1 MSSKKRFRWV
11 KWLILLVLAAGGWFG
26 WRWYKQPGKDPID
39 YRTATIAPGDITQSV
54 TANGQL
60 MAVKNV
66 QVGSQVSGIITDL
79 KVDFNSRVTNGQV
92 IAQIDPSTYQ
102 QIITQSE
109 AELANAK
116 AAWQLA
122 NVSER
127 RTKELFTNQLISAA
141 ELDKA
146 LADVQ
151 QADAGVKMREA
162 LLQKAKVDLERTT
175 IYSPI
180 DGVVISRMVD
190 VGQTVAASFN
200 APTLFNIANDLRNM
214 QIEAMVSEA
223 DVGGVEDGQRVN
235 FSVDA
240 FPGRQFRGDVI
251 QVRYAPVTNQNVV
264 TYTAVV
270 RVNNEDLKLR
280 PGMTANATIIT
291 GQKQGVLR
299 VPNAALRFRPPEGA
313 EVKSNAPPQFTKAT
327 GTNAARPDSGGPNG
341 SSAELSGQG
350 GERPSR
356 DEMRRRFENMSPE
369 EREQMRERM
378 RARFGEGGGGAGFGG
393 SGRGSRSTHDGPVT
407 RTIYLLEKQP
417 GKTQPLLVPVTA
429 KTGISDGAMTEV
441 LDGLKEGDV
450 VVTGVNLPLT
460 ATTASGQRPPN
471 TPFGGPFGGGGG
483 FRR

>member
-1 MSSKKRFRWV
+1 MSSKKRFGWV
-11 KWLILLVLAAGGWFG
+11 KWLFLVLLAAGGWFG
-26 WRWYKQPGKDPID
+26 WRWYKQPGKTPID
-39 YRTATIAPGDITQSV
+39 YRTATVARGDITQSV

-92 IAQIDPSTYQ
+92 IAQIDPSTYEQ
-102 QIITQSE
+102 VITQSE

-122 NVSER
+122 NVSAR
-127 RTKELFTNQLISAA
+127 RAKELNADKLISAA

-151 QADAGVKMREA
+151 QADAVVKMREA

-180 DGVVISRMVD
+180 DGIVISRMVD

-223 DVGGVEDGQRVN
+223 DVGGVEDAQRVN

-240 FPGRQFRGDVI
+240 FPGRQFRGEVI

-280 PGMTANATIIT
+280 PGMTANASIIT

-313 EVKSNAPPQFTKAT
+313 EVKSNAAPQFTKAS
-327 GTNAARPDSGGPNG
+327 GTNEAPPASGGPNG
-341 SSAELSGQG
+341 SVGELSGQG
-350 GERPSR
+350 GERPNR
-356 DEMRRRFENMSPE
+356 EEMRRRFESMSPE
-369 EREQMRERM
+369 EREQMKERM
-378 RARFGEGGGGAGFGG
+378 RARFGEGGPPGGFG
-393 SGRGSRSTHDGPVT
+393 RGPRSAQDGPIT
-407 RTIYLLEKQP
+407 RTIYLLEKEE
-417 GKTQPLLVPVTA
+417 GKTQPVLKPVTV
-429 KTGISDGAMTEV
+429 KTGISDGATTEV
-441 LDGLKEGDV
+441 LEGLKEGDV
-450 VVTGVNLPLT
+450 VVAGVNAPLNGT
-460 ATTASGQRPPN
+460 ATAAGQRPPN